1 MNSIVLATTNQHK
14 VKELS
19 RLLHA
24 LQVPCQSLAEF
35 PHVSPVVEDGQTLA
49 ENAGKKAIGYA
60 LQLSRWVLAD
70 DTGLEVNA
78 LDGAPGIRSA
88 RYAGEH
94 ATMAE
99 NRAKLLADL
108 ATIPESRWSARF
120 VCHLAMANPT
130 GELVTQAM
138 GECVGRLRRDPAGEF
153 GFGYDVL
160 FEVTG
165 YGKTLAELTPDV
177 VDVVGHR
184 AQAVRQLL
192 SRVGDR

>member
-19 RLLHA
+19 RLLDG
-24 LQVPCQSLAEF
+24 LNVPCQSLADF
-35 PHVSPVVEDGQTLA
+35 PHVSWVVEDGQTLL
-49 ENAGKKAIGYA
+49 ENACKKAIGYA
-60 LQLSRWVLAD
+60 QQLSAWVLAD

-88 RYAGEH
+88 RYAGDH

-108 ATIPESRWSARF
+108 ATIPESLWSARF
-120 VCHLAMANPT
+120 VCHLAMANPA
-130 GELVTQAM
+130 GELVAQAM
-138 GECVGRLRRDPAGEF
+138 GECMGRLRREPAGEF

-165 YGKTLAELTPDV
+165 YGKTLAQLAPDV

-184 AQAVRQLL
+184 AQAVKQLL
-192 SRVGDR
+192 TRIA

>member
-19 RLLHA
+19 RLLDG
-24 LQVPCQSLAEF
+24 LNVPCQSLADF
-35 PHVSPVVEDGQTLA
+35 PHVSWVVEDGQTLL
-49 ENAGKKAIGYA
+49 ENACKKAIGYA
-60 LQLSRWVLAD
+60 QQLSAWVLAD

-78 LDGAPGIRSA
+78 LDGD
-88 RYAGEH
+88 H

-108 ATIPESRWSARF
+108 ATIPESLWSARF
-120 VCHLAMANPT
+120 VCHLAMANPA
-130 GELVTQAM
+130 GELVAQAM
-138 GECVGRLRRDPAGEF
+138 GECMGRLRREPAGEF

-165 YGKTLAELTPDV
+165 YGKTLAQLAPDV

-184 AQAVRQLL
+184 AQAVKQLL
-192 SRVGDR
+192 TRIA